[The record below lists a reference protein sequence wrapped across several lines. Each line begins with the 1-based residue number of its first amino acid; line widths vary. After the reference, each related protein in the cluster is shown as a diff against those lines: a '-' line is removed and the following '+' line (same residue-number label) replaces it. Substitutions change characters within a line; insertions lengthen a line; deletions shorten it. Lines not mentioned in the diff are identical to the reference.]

1 MSDEKLIQRLV
12 DYVEYEA
19 NMTRNAFATK
29 AGIDPTNFSKMLA
42 GKQNITTN
50 TLKKIS
56 VAHGISMTWLL
67 TGEGEMT
74 ENSQNQ
80 TVVGTLNGDD
90 AKVSGRDMTINP
102 PCTYA
107 VDMIINEVAA
117 LRRLI
122 EKRDEQIDKILAL
135 LDEKDKQIEKLLT
148 IITNL
153 QK

>member
-67 TGEGEMT
+67 TGEGEMV

-80 TVVGTLNGDD
+80 SVVGTLNGDD

-107 VDMIINEVAA
+107 VDMIINEVSA

>member
-56 VAHGISMTWLL
+56 VAHGVSMTWLL
-67 TGEGEMT
+67 TGEGEMV

-80 TVVGTLNGDD
+80 PVVGTLNGDD

-107 VDMIINEVAA
+107 VDMIINEVSA

-135 LDEKDKQIEKLLT
+135 LDEKDKQIGKLLT

>member
-67 TGEGEMT
+67 TGDGEMV

-80 TVVGTLNGDD
+80 PVVGTLNGDD

-107 VDMIINEVAA
+107 VDMIINEVSA

>member
-74 ENSQNQ
+74 ENLQNQ
-80 TVVGTLNGDD
+80 PVVGTLNGDD

>member
-1 MSDEKLIQRLV
+1 MSDGKLIQRLV

-67 TGEGEMT
+67 TGEGEMV

-80 TVVGTLNGDD
+80 PVVGTLNGDD

-107 VDMIINEVAA
+107 VDMIINEVSA